1 MGRMGALDWDNLMAQ
16 PRITVLMPVWNGEA
30 YLSQALA
37 SILRQ
42 THDDFELLVVDDGS
56 TDRTAE
62 ILTACHDS
70 RLRVLRNETRRKL
83 SGALNRGIAEA
94 RGEFI
99 ARMDAD
105 DLMRPDRLA
114 RQVACLERNSDWI
127 CCGGA
132 VRTLGC
138 GSGTILRYPCEP
150 AELPAFCLFYAP
162 FAHPTVMF
170 RREWFQRAGL
180 AYDGAYYPAED
191 YELWTRILRQFPAG
205 NLPQVLLEYRVHGQ
219 SMTGGEWSAM
229 DEQTIRVQEQL
240 LRRLGMSPTA
250 EQLRLHRAASLGR
263 LPPSEESIEQA
274 ADWLQQLAA
283 SNRETRQYPPE
294 RLASMLNYVWFRQTM
309 AVVRAMGQ
317 TAWVL
322 YRQSPLAFMGPEAAK
337 HRWLVRLAA
346 LKAQFFPKPL

>member
-1 MGRMGALDWDNLMAQ
+1 
-16 PRITVLMPVWNGEA
+16 
-30 YLSQALA
+30 
-37 SILRQ
+37 
-42 THDDFELLVVDDGS
+42 
-56 TDRTAE
+56 
-62 ILTACHDS
+62 
-70 RLRVLRNETRRKL
+70 
-83 SGALNRGIAEA
+83 
-94 RGEFI
+94 
-99 ARMDAD
+99 MDAD
-105 DLMRPDRLA
+105 DLMRPDRRRGRWRVWA
-114 RQVACLERNSDWI
+114 KFVG

-138 GSGTILRYPCEP
+138 GSGTILRYPCSQPTSGILFVLCAVCPSYRHVP
-150 AELPAFCLFYAP
+150 AGVVP
-162 FAHPTVMF
+162 
-170 RREWFQRAGL
+170 RAGL

-263 LPPSEESIEQA
+263 LPPSEESLEQA

-294 RLASMLNYVWFRQTM
+294 RLASMLNYVWFRQTR

>member
-70 RLRVLRNETRRKL
+70 RLRMLRNETRRKL

-205 NLPQVLLEYRVHGQ
+205 NLPQVSEIAPLLIIIKLEELNY
-219 SMTGGEWSAM
+219 GGAAAVAVAMLVISFTLLLAINTLQAWSNRH
-229 DEQTIRVQEQL
+229 QQR
-240 LRRLGMSPTA
+240 S
-250 EQLRLHRAASLGR
+250 RAAPA
-263 LPPSEESIEQA
+263 LPHPV
-274 ADWLQQLAA
+274 LQGEG
-283 SNRETRQYPPE
+283 S
-294 RLASMLNYVWFRQTM
+294 
-309 AVVRAMGQ
+309 
-317 TAWVL
+317 
-322 YRQSPLAFMGPEAAK
+322 
-337 HRWLVRLAA
+337 
-346 LKAQFFPKPL
+346 